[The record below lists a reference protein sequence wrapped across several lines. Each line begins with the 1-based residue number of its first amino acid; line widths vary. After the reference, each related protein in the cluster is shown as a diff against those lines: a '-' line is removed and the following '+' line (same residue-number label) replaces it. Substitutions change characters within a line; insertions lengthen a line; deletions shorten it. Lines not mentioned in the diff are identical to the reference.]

1 MDPYFLRSKRLGFRS
16 WREEDL
22 STAIGLWGDP
32 EITRL
37 IDARPKLS
45 CEDVKELLEKQIAT
59 EREFGIQYWPLF
71 LIENGDH
78 VGCCGIR
85 PYDLPRRIYELGVHI
100 RSSYWRR
107 GLAEE
112 ATSTV
117 IDYAFNK
124 LGAAALF
131 AGHNPNNNASRR
143 LLEKL
148 GFQYTHKQ
156 LYPPTGLEH
165 PSYILRRSVMRPIAL

>member
-1 MDPYFLRSKRLGFRS
+1 VDPYFLRSKRLGFRS
-16 WREEDL
+16 WREQDL
-22 STAIGLWGDP
+22 SLAIVLWGDP
-32 EITRL
+32 EVTKL

-45 CEDVKELLEKQIAT
+45 DEDVKQLLEKQIAI
-59 EREFGIQYWPLF
+59 ERENRIQYWPMF
-71 LIENGDH
+71 LLEDGEHI
-78 VGCCGIR
+78 GCCGIR
-85 PYDLPRRIYELGVHI
+85 PYDPPQRIYELGVHI
-100 RSSYWRR
+100 RSNYWRR

-117 IDYAFNK
+117 IDYAFEK
-124 LGAAALF
+124 LDAAALF
-131 AGHNPNNNASRR
+131 AGHNPHNDASRR

-165 PSYILRRSVMRPIAL
+165 SSYILRRRISE

>member
-1 MDPYFLRSKRLGFRS
+1 MDLYFLRSKRLGFRS
-16 WREEDL
+16 WREQDL
-22 STAIGLWGDP
+22 SLAIGLWGDP
-32 EITRL
+32 EVTRL

-45 CEDVKELLEKQIAT
+45 DEDVKQLLEKQIAI
-59 EREFGIQYWPLF
+59 EREHRIQYWPMF
-71 LIENGDH
+71 LLEDGEH

-85 PYDLPRRIYELGVHI
+85 PYDPPQRIYELGVHI
-100 RSSYWRR
+100 RSIYWRR

-117 IDYAFNK
+117 IEYASQK

-165 PSYILRRSVMRPIAL
+165 SSYILRRRISE

>member
-1 MDPYFLRSKRLGFRS
+1 VDLYFLRSKRLGFRS
-16 WREEDL
+16 WREQDL
-22 STAIGLWGDP
+22 SLAIGLWGDP
-32 EITRL
+32 EVMRL

-45 CEDVKELLEKQIAT
+45 DEDVKQLLQKQIAT
-59 EREFGIQYWPLF
+59 EREHRIQYWPMF
-71 LIENGDH
+71 LLEDGDH
-78 VGCCGIR
+78 VGCCGLR
-85 PYDLPRRIYELGVHI
+85 PHDLPRRIYELGIHI
-100 RSSYWRR
+100 RSSFWRR

-112 ATSTV
+112 ATSTL
-117 IDYAFNK
+117 IDYAFGK

-156 LYPPTGLEH
+156 FYAPTGLEH
-165 PSYILRRSVMRPIAL
+165 PSYILRRSMTR